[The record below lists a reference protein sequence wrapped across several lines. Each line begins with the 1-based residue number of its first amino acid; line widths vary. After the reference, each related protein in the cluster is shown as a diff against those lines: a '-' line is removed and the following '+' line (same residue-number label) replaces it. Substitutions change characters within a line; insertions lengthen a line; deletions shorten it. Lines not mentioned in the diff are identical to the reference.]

1 MKERAERTR
10 LQATR
15 NNHGWKKWGPY
26 LSERQWG
33 TVREDYSDHG
43 YAWGSVT
50 HEMARS
56 WAYRWGEDGIA
67 GLSDNKQNFCFSF
80 AFWNEQDAIIKE
92 RLFGLSNGEGN
103 HGEDVKEL
111 YYYLDSTPTHSYMK
125 MLYKYPQQA
134 FPYSKLVDTN
144 RTLDKKADE
153 YELIDTGIFDED
165 RYFDIFVEYVK
176 AAEEDILVRVT
187 AHNRGPEAAPL
198 HIIPHLFFRNTW
210 SWGYDSYRPVMF
222 SQQGFPLVVEHRD
235 IGNYRFYYQGDP
247 DMLFTENDTNKKIYN
262 RDPQPGEYY
271 KDGINNY
278 IVNGSKADVKPVKN
292 GTKAALHYKTM
303 IDSGKSVKLQ
313 FRFAQGNTE
322 APFKDFDEV
331 VKERKQEADYFYEGL
346 QKGIKDAD
354 LRDIQRQAFAGM
366 LWSKQFYYYNVNQW
380 LEGDP
385 AMLPVPQNRKYGR
398 NKRWRHLYNE
408 NIISMPDKWEYPWY
422 AAWDLAFHV
431 VTLAKVDT
439 GFAKRQML
447 LLLREYYM
455 HPNGQIPA
463 YEWSFSDV
471 NPPVHAWGSWKVYSL
486 DKEMNGGVGD
496 TEFLSK
502 IFMKLVMNFTWWI
515 NQKDKDENNLFD
527 GGFLGLDNIGVFDRS
542 SSAVPGGNQLEQA
555 DATSWMAMYSLNML
569 RMAIEL
575 SKVKPH
581 YQEMASK
588 FFEHF
593 LNIAGA
599 MSNFGDDASDL
610 WDDEDRF
617 YYDMMHNSDGSQTL
631 LKVRSLVGLLPLFAV
646 EVFSSEL
653 LTNNPEFT
661 RRLEFAL
668 KNRPDLASKISR
680 WLEIGRNGTRML
692 SLVRKYRMKC
702 ILNRMID
709 EAEFLSPYGIRGLSK
724 YHEEHPYKVHIDGHE
739 YSVSYIPGE
748 SDSSMFGGNSNWRGP
763 IWFPVNYLLIESL
776 RKFHSFYGDEFTL
789 EYPKGSGTPRTLKY
803 IADDIANRLISIFT
817 KRPEGRVVYQG
828 YEKLQQDPHFSNY
841 ILFHEYFNGD
851 NGKGLGASHQT
862 GWTGL
867 VASLIDELY
876 ADRVLHKQD
885 HQLEML

>member
-1 MKERAERTR
+1 
-10 LQATR
+10 
-15 NNHGWKKWGPY
+15 
-26 LSERQWG
+26 
-33 TVREDYSDHG
+33 
-43 YAWGSVT
+43 
-50 HEMARS
+50 
-56 WAYRWGEDGIA
+56 
-67 GLSDNKQNFCFSF
+67 
-80 AFWNEQDAIIKE
+80 
-92 RLFGLSNGEGN
+92 
-103 HGEDVKEL
+103 
-111 YYYLDSTPTHSYMK
+111 MK
-125 MLYKYPQQA
+125 MLYKYPHKK
-134 FPYSKLVDTN
+134 FPYKDLVHNN
-144 RTLDKKADE
+144 RTRSKEEDE
-153 YELIDTGIFDED
+153 YELVDTKIFDKNE
-165 RYFDIFVEYVK
+165 YFDIYIEYAK
-176 AAEEDILVRVT
+176 AGEEDILIKVS
-187 AHNRGPEAAPL
+187 AYNRAGKEAEL
-198 HIIPHLFFRNTW
+198 HVIPQLFFRNTW
-210 SWGYDSYRPVMF
+210 SWGYDSYRPVIF
-222 SQQGFPLVVEHRD
+222 SQTGFPMVVEHRN

-247 DMLFTENDTNKKIYN
+247 EKLFTDNDTNKKRFN
-262 RDPQPGEYY
+262 EEPQPGEYY

-278 IVNGSKADVKPVKN
+278 IVNGQKGAVKPVQN
-292 GTKAALHYKTM
+292 GTKAGLSYKM
-303 IDSGKSVKLQ
+303 KVGGGKMVQLS
-313 FRFAQGNTE
+313 FRFSAGNIDN
-322 APFKDFDEV
+322 PFKDFDTIFNDR
-331 VKERKQEADYFYEGL
+331 KEECDLFYQGL
-346 QKGIKDAD
+346 QKGIESED
-354 LRDIQRQAFAGM
+354 LRRIQRQAFAGM
-366 LWSKQFYYYNVNQW
+366 LWTKQFYYYNVNQW

-385 AMLPVPQNRKYGR
+385 AGDPVPENRKYGR

-431 VTLAKVDT
+431 VTLAKVDAN
-439 GFAKRQML
+439 FAKKQML

-486 DKEMNGGVGD
+486 DKEMNDGVGD

-502 IFMKLVMNFTWWI
+502 VFMKLVMNFTWWI
-515 NQKDKDENNLFD
+515 NQKDKDENNLFE

-542 SSAVPGGNQLEQA
+542 SPILPGGNKLEQA

-599 MSNFGDDASDL
+599 MSHFGEDASDL
-610 WDDEDRF
+610 WDEEDRF
-617 YYDMMHNSDGSQTL
+617 YYDMMHDTDGSQTL

-661 RRLEFAL
+661 SRLEFAL
-668 KNRPDLASKISR
+668 KKRPDLASKISR

-702 ILNRMID
+702 ILNRMLD

-724 YHEEHPYKVHIDGHE
+724 FHEENPYTLYVDGQE

-776 RKFHSFYGDEFTL
+776 RKFHAFYGDEFKL
-789 EYPKGSGTPRTLKY
+789 EFPKGSGELHTLDY
-803 IADDIANRLISIFT
+803 IANNIANRLIGIFT
-817 KRPEGRVVYQG
+817 KTEEGRVYNG
-828 YEKLQQDPHFSNY
+828 EYDKLQKDPHFVDN
-841 ILFHEYFNGD
+841 ILFYEYFNGD

-876 ADRVLHKQD
+876 ASRSDK
-885 HQLEML
+885 